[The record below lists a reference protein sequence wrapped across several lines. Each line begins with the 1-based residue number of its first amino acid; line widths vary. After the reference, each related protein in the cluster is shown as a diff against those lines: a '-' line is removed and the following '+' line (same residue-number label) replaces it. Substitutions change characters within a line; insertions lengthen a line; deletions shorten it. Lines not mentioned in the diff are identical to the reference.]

1 MMYVEPTRSE
11 AVRESTTWSIRLAIR
26 VVQWATGAVGCAA
39 LRELIENPDYQLVGV
54 LVYDPA
60 KAGQDAG
67 ALCGSPATTGVNATT
82 DKDEIVALGADV
94 VVHAASKAH
103 AVETNAEDICRL
115 LAAGTNVITTT
126 SYNHLSTYGA
136 ETEAAFV
143 DACRQG
149 GSRFHAAG
157 ENPGFMFERLVA
169 TVTGLSKSIDRIDLY
184 EATDV
189 SAVPSRPMLI
199 DLMGMGRP
207 PQDVTV
213 DSPIIKKLD
222 MAYRQALNATADVLG
237 ISLSHI
243 DISVDATTLPHDIEV
258 LAGTI
263 EAGTVVG
270 QRFSW
275 VGHWADRPLLAIH
288 EEWVLT
294 RDLPQWG
301 LTPLAPGQ
309 KAPLIRAVIKG
320 VPSFELQ
327 LDVGFDGQLP
337 TGQHAMPGHLMIA
350 MGAVNAI
357 PYVLSQPPGIV
368 TAPVF
373 GAIQLAG
380 SDPDR
385 A

>member
-1 MMYVEPTRSE
+1 M
-11 AVRESTTWSIRLAIR
+11 A
-26 VVQWATGAVGCAA
+26 QWATGAVGRAA
-39 LRELIENPDYQLVGV
+39 LQELIENPHFQLVGV

-60 KAGQDAG
+60 KDGLDAG
-67 ALCGSPATTGVNATT
+67 ALCGLPPTTGVPATT
-82 DKDEIVALGADV
+82 DKEAILSSGAQV

-103 AVETNAEDICRL
+103 TVETNAEDICRL
-115 LAAGTNVITTT
+115 LAAGIDVISTT
-126 SYNHLSTYGA
+126 SYNHLPTYGA
-136 ETEAAFV
+136 ATATAFE
-143 DACRQG
+143 DACRTG
-149 GSRFHAAG
+149 NSHFHAAG
-157 ENPGFMFERLVA
+157 ENPGFMFERLVT

-189 SAVPSRPMLI
+189 SGVDSRPMLI

-207 PQDVTV
+207 PADVTV

-237 ISLSHI
+237 VELTHV
-243 DISVDATTLPHDIEV
+243 DVSVDCTTLPHPIEV
-258 LAGTI
+258 KAGVI

-275 VGHWADRPLLAIH
+275 VGHWSDRPLLAIH

-301 LTPLAPGQ
+301 LRPLTPGE

-320 VPSFELQ
+320 VPSFELN
-327 LDVGFDGQLP
+327 LDVGWEGEP
-337 TGQHAMPGHLMIA
+337 PSGQHAMPGHLMIA
-350 MGAVNAI
+350 MSAVRAI
-357 PYVLSQPPGIV
+357 PYVRAQPPGV
-368 TAPVF
+368 VSAPVF
-373 GAIQLAG
+373 GALQLAADAN
-380 SDPDR
+380 S

>member
-1 MMYVEPTRSE
+1 MV
-11 AVRESTTWSIRLAIR
+11 IR
-26 VVQWATGAVGCAA
+26 VVQWATGAVGRAA
-39 LRELIENPDYQLVGV
+39 LQELIENPRYQLAGV
-54 LVYDPA
+54 LVYDQA
-60 KAGQDAG
+60 KAGLDAG
-67 ALCGSPATTGVNATT
+67 ALCGLPPTTGVFATA
-82 DKDEIVALGADV
+82 DKDEIIALGADV

-103 AVETNAEDICRL
+103 AVETNAQDICRL
-115 LAAGTNVITTT
+115 LVAGNTVITTT
-126 SYNHLSTYGA
+126 SYNHLPTYGV
-136 ETEAAFV
+136 ETEAAFAR
-143 DACRQG
+143 ACQQG

-169 TVTGLSKSIDRIDLY
+169 TVTGLSKTIDRIDLY

-189 SAVPSRPMLI
+189 SAVNSRPMLV

-207 PQDVTV
+207 PEDVSI

-237 ISLSHI
+237 ITLSHI
-243 DISVDATTLPHDIEV
+243 DVAVDATTLPHDIDV
-258 LAGTI
+258 PAGRMR
-263 EAGTVVG
+263 AGTVVG

-275 VGHWADRPLLAIH
+275 VGHWSGRPLLAIH

-301 LTPLAPGQ
+301 MAPLAPGE

-320 VPSFELQ
+320 EPSFELQ
-327 LDVGFDGQLP
+327 LDVAFDGVTP

-350 MGAVNAI
+350 MGAVRAI
-357 PYVLSQPPGIV
+357 PHVLARPPGIV

-373 GAIQLAG
+373 GAIQLA
-380 SDPDR
+380 
-385 A
+385 

>member
-1 MMYVEPTRSE
+1 M
-11 AVRESTTWSIRLAIR
+11 AIR
-26 VVQWATGAVGCAA
+26 VVQWATGAVGRAA
-39 LRELIENPDYQLVGV
+39 LQELIENPEFQLAGV
-54 LVYDPA
+54 LVYDQH
-60 KAGQDAG
+60 KAGLDAG
-67 ALCGSPATTGVNATT
+67 ELCDVPATTGVLATS
-82 DKDEIVALGADV
+82 DKDEIIGLGADV

-103 AVETNAEDICRL
+103 AIETNAEDICRL
-115 LAAGTNVITTT
+115 LAAGTNVISTT
-126 SYNHLSTYGA
+126 SYNHLPTYGA
-136 ETEAAFV
+136 ETEAAFAE
-143 DACRQG
+143 ACRMGQ
-149 GSRFHAAG
+149 SRFHAAG

-169 TVTGLSKSIDRIDLY
+169 TVTGLSKTIDRIDLY

-189 SAVPSRPMLI
+189 SAVESRPMLI

-207 PQDVTV
+207 PEDVSI

-222 MAYRQALNATADVLG
+222 MAYRQALNATAEVLG
-237 ISLSHI
+237 ITLSHI
-243 DISVDATTLPHDIEV
+243 DVSVDATTLPRDIEV
-258 LAGTI
+258 SAGTI

-275 VGHWADRPLLAIH
+275 TGHWSGRPLLAIH

-301 LTPLAPGQ
+301 MAPSAPGE

-327 LDVGFDGQLP
+327 LDVGWDGEP
-337 TGQHAMPGHLMIA
+337 ATGQHAMPGHLMIA
-350 MGAVNAI
+350 MGAVRAI
-357 PYVLSQPPGIV
+357 PYVLAQPPGIV

-373 GAIQLAG
+373 GAIQLSG
-380 SDPDR
+380 GGGNR

>member
-1 MMYVEPTRSE
+1 LVT
-11 AVRESTTWSIRLAIR
+11 R
-26 VVQWATGAVGCAA
+26 VVQWATGAVGRAA
-39 LRELIENPDYQLVGV
+39 LRELIENPHYQLVGV

-60 KAGQDAG
+60 KAGLDAG
-67 ALCGSPATTGVNATT
+67 ALCGLPPTTGVTATT
-82 DKDEIVALGADV
+82 NKDDIVALNADV

-103 AVETNAEDICRL
+103 AIETNAEDICRL
-115 LAAGTNVITTT
+115 LAAGSTVVTTT
-126 SYNHLSTYGA
+126 SYNHLPTYGT
-136 ETEAAFV
+136 ETESAFV
-143 DACRQG
+143 KACREG

-169 TVTGLSKSIDRIDLY
+169 TVTGLSKTIDRIDLY

-189 SAVPSRPMLI
+189 SAVDSRPMLV

-207 PQDVTV
+207 PEDVSI

-237 ISLSHI
+237 ITLSHI
-243 DISVDATTLPHDIEV
+243 DVAVDATTLPYDIEV

-275 VGHWADRPLLAIH
+275 IGHWSDRPLLAIH

-294 RDLPQWG
+294 RDLPQWDMA
-301 LTPLAPGQ
+301 TLAPGE

-320 VPSFELQ
+320 EPSFELQ
-327 LDVGFDGQLP
+327 LDVGSETP
-337 TGQHAMPGHLMIA
+337 TPAGQHAIPGHLMIA
-350 MGAVNAI
+350 MSAVRAI
-357 PYVLSQPPGIV
+357 PYVLTHPPGIV

-373 GAIQLAG
+373 GAIQLA
-380 SDPDR
+380 
-385 A
+385 

>member
-1 MMYVEPTRSE
+1 M
-11 AVRESTTWSIRLAIR
+11 AIR
-26 VVQWATGAVGCAA
+26 VAQWATGAVGRAA
-39 LRELIENPDYQLVGV
+39 LQELIENPDFQLVGV

-67 ALCGSPATTGVNATT
+67 ALCGLPPTTGVRATT
-82 DKDEIVALGADV
+82 DKDEILALRPDV

-115 LAAGTNVITTT
+115 LAAGINVITTT
-126 SYNHLSTYGA
+126 SYNHLPTYGA
-136 ETEAAFV
+136 ETHTAFA
-143 DACRQG
+143 DACRTG
-149 GSRFHAAG
+149 GSRFFAAG

-169 TVTGLSKSIDRIDLY
+169 TVTGLSKTIDRIDLY

-189 SAVPSRPMLI
+189 SAVDSRPMLV

-207 PQDVTV
+207 PEDVTV

-237 ISLSHI
+237 ITLSHI
-243 DISVDATTLPHDIEV
+243 DVSVEATTLPHDIEIPI
-258 LAGTI
+258 GTI

-275 VGHWADRPLLAIH
+275 VGHWSGRPLLAIH

-301 LTPLAPGQ
+301 LRPLAPGE

-320 VPSFELQ
+320 KPSFELA
-327 LDVGFDGQLP
+327 LDVGWDGERP
-337 TGQHAMPGHLMIA
+337 AGTHAQPGHLMIA
-350 MGAVNAI
+350 MSAVRAI
-357 PYVLSQPPGIV
+357 EDVLAAPPGIV

-373 GAIQLAG
+373 GAIRLG
-380 SDPDR
+380 RPDGR
-385 A
+385 

>member
-1 MMYVEPTRSE
+1 M
-11 AVRESTTWSIRLAIR
+11 TTR
-26 VVQWATGAVGCAA
+26 VVQWATGAVGRAA
-39 LRELIENPDYQLVGV
+39 LAELIENPGFQLSGV

-60 KAGQDAG
+60 KAGRDAG
-67 ALCGSPATTGVNATT
+67 ELCGLSPDTGVTATA
-82 DKDEIVALGADV
+82 DKEEIFALGADV
-94 VVHAASKAH
+94 VIHAASKAH
-103 AVETNAEDICRL
+103 AVDTNADDICRL
-115 LAAGTNVITTT
+115 LASGTDVITTT
-126 SYNHLSTYGA
+126 SYNHLPTYGA
-136 ETEAAFV
+136 ETAQAFEQ
-143 DACRQG
+143 ACRTG

-169 TVTGLSKSIDRIDLY
+169 TVTGLSKTIDRIDLY

-189 SAVPSRPMLI
+189 SAVDSRPMLV

-207 PQDVTV
+207 PEDVSV
-213 DSPIIKKLD
+213 DSPIIQKLD

-237 ISLSHI
+237 ITLSHI
-243 DISVDATTLPHDIEV
+243 EISVDATTLPYDLEV

-275 VGHWADRPLLAIH
+275 VGHWSGRELLAIH

-301 LTPLAPGQ
+301 LVPLAPGE

-320 VPSFELQ
+320 VPSFELA
-327 LDVGFDGQLP
+327 LDVGWDGQPP
-337 TGQHAMPGHLMIA
+337 TGQHAQPGHLMIA
-350 MGAVNAI
+350 MGAVRAI
-357 PYVLSQPPGIV
+357 PYVRAQPPGIV

-373 GAIQLAG
+373 GAIRLADG
-380 SDPDR
+380 V
-385 A
+385 

>member
-1 MMYVEPTRSE
+1 MAT
-11 AVRESTTWSIRLAIR
+11 R
-26 VVQWATGAVGCAA
+26 VVQWATGAVGRAA
-39 LRELIENPDYQLVGV
+39 LQELIENPNLQLVGV

-60 KAGQDAG
+60 KAGLDAG
-67 ALCGSPATTGVNATT
+67 ALCGLPPTTGVLATT
-82 DKDEIVALGADV
+82 SKDEILALRPDV

-115 LAAGTNVITTT
+115 LAAGTSVITTT
-126 SYNHLSTYGA
+126 SYNHLPTYGA
-136 ETEAAFV
+136 ETEKAFV
-143 DACRQG
+143 EACRAG

-169 TVTGLSKSIDRIDLY
+169 TVTGLSKTIDRIDLY

-189 SAVPSRPMLI
+189 SGVDSRPMLI

-207 PQDVTV
+207 PADVSV

-237 ISLSHI
+237 IELERI
-243 DISVDATTLPHDIEV
+243 DVAVDATTLPHDIEV
-258 LAGTI
+258 KAGTI
-263 EAGTVVG
+263 VAGTVVG

-275 VGHWADRPLLAIH
+275 VGHWSGRPLLAIH

-301 LTPLAPGQ
+301 IKPLQPGE

-320 VPSFELQ
+320 TPSFELA
-327 LDVGFDGQLP
+327 LDVGWDGAP
-337 TGQHAMPGHLMIA
+337 PSGQHAAPGHLMIA
-350 MGAVNAI
+350 MGAVRAI
-357 PYVLSQPPGIV
+357 PDVLAAPSGVV

-373 GAIQLAG
+373 GAIRLA
-380 SDPDR
+380 
-385 A
+385 

>member
-1 MMYVEPTRSE
+1 L
-11 AVRESTTWSIRLAIR
+11 AVR
-26 VVQWATGAVGCAA
+26 VVQWATGAVGRAA
-39 LRELIENPDYQLVGV
+39 LQELIENPNYQLVGV
-54 LVYDPA
+54 LVYDPQ
-60 KAGQDAG
+60 KTGLDAG
-67 ALCGSPATTGVNATT
+67 ALCGLPPTTGVIATT
-82 DKDEIVALGADV
+82 DKDAIIGLAPDV

-126 SYNHLSTYGA
+126 SYNHLPTYGA
-136 ETEAAFV
+136 QTEAAFLE
-143 DACRQG
+143 ACRTG
-149 GSRFHAAG
+149 RSRFHAAG

-169 TVTGLSKSIDRIDLY
+169 TVTGLSKTIDRIDLY

-189 SAVPSRPMLI
+189 SAVDSRPMLI

-207 PQDVTV
+207 PEDVSI

-222 MAYRQALNATADVLG
+222 VAYRQALNATADVLG
-237 ISLSHI
+237 VSLTHI
-243 DISVDATTLPHDIEV
+243 DVSVDATTLPHDINV

-263 EAGTVVG
+263 DAGTVVG

-275 VGHWADRPLLAIH
+275 VGHWSDRPLLAIH

-301 LTPLAPGQ
+301 LTPLSPGQ

-327 LDVGFDGQLP
+327 LDVGWDGELS

-350 MGAVNAI
+350 MGAVRAI
-357 PYVLSQPPGIV
+357 PDMLAQPPGIV

-380 SDPDR
+380 AHR
-385 A
+385 HGA

>member
-1 MMYVEPTRSE
+1 
-11 AVRESTTWSIRLAIR
+11 LAIR
-26 VVQWATGAVGCAA
+26 VAQWATGAVGRAA
-39 LRELIENPDYQLVGV
+39 LAELIENPDYQLVGV

-67 ALCGSPATTGVNATT
+67 ALCGLPATTGVLATT

-115 LAAGTNVITTT
+115 LAAGTNVISTT
-126 SYNHLSTYGA
+126 SYNHLPTYGA

-143 DACRQG
+143 EACRAG

-169 TVTGLSKSIDRIDLY
+169 TVTGLSKTIDRIDLY

-189 SAVPSRPMLI
+189 SAVDSRPMLV

-207 PQDVTV
+207 PEDVTV
-213 DSPIIKKLD
+213 DSPIIKHLD
-222 MAYRQALNATADVLG
+222 MAYRQTLNATADVLG
-237 ISLSHI
+237 IELSHVE
-243 DISVDATTLPHDIEV
+243 ISVDATTLPHDIEV

-263 EAGTVVG
+263 DAGTVVG

-275 VGHWADRPLLAIH
+275 VGHWSGRPLLAIH

-301 LTPLAPGQ
+301 LKALAPGE

-327 LDVGFDGQLP
+327 LDVGFDGQVP
-337 TGQHAMPGHLMIA
+337 SGHHAQPGHLMIA
-350 MGAVNAI
+350 MGAVRAI
-357 PYVLSQPPGIV
+357 RDVLAQPPGIV

-373 GAIQLAG
+373 GAIQLASG
-380 SDPDR
+380 DADR

>member
-1 MMYVEPTRSE
+1 MVTRV
-11 AVRESTTWSIRLAIR
+11 A
-26 VVQWATGAVGCAA
+26 QWATGAVGTPA
-39 LRELIENPDYQLVGV
+39 LAELIENPDFQLVGV

-67 ALCGSPATTGVNATT
+67 ALCGLPPTTGVLATT
-82 DKDEIVALGADV
+82 DKEEILALRPDV
-94 VVHAASKAH
+94 VIHTASKAH
-103 AVETNAEDICRL
+103 SVETNADDICRL
-115 LAAGTNVITTT
+115 LASGINVITTT
-126 SYNHLSTYGA
+126 SYNHLPTYGA

-143 DACRQG
+143 EACRAG

-169 TVTGLSKSIDRIDLY
+169 TVTALSKTIDRIDLY

-189 SAVPSRPMLI
+189 SAVDSRPMLV

-207 PQDVTV
+207 PEDVSA

-222 MAYRQALNATADVLG
+222 LAYRQALNATADVLG
-237 ISLSHI
+237 ITLSHV
-243 DISVDATTLPHDIEV
+243 DVSVDATTLDHDIEV

-275 VGHWADRPLLAIH
+275 VGHWSGRPLLAVH

-301 LTPLAPGQ
+301 LKPLAPGQ

-320 VPSFELQ
+320 KPSFELQ
-327 LDVGFDGQLP
+327 LDVGFDDKSADG
-337 TGQHAMPGHLMIA
+337 THAQPGHLMIA
-350 MGAVNAI
+350 MGAIRAI
-357 PYVLSQPPGIV
+357 PDVLAAPAGIV

-373 GAIQLAG
+373 GAIQLR
-380 SDPDR
+380 SDDQSR
-385 A
+385 GLVS

>member
-1 MMYVEPTRSE
+1 M
-11 AVRESTTWSIRLAIR
+11 AIR
-26 VVQWATGAVGCAA
+26 VVQWATGAVGRAA
-39 LRELIENPDYQLVGV
+39 LQELIENPDFQLVGV

-60 KAGQDAG
+60 KAGRDAG
-67 ALCGSPATTGVNATT
+67 ELCGLPPTTGVAATT

-126 SYNHLSTYGA
+126 SYNHLPTYGA
-136 ETEAAFV
+136 ETEAEFV
-143 DACRQG
+143 TACQQG
-149 GSRFHAAG
+149 ASRFHAAG

-169 TVTGLSKSIDRIDLY
+169 TVTGLSKTIDRIDLY

-189 SAVPSRPMLI
+189 SAIPSRPMLV

-207 PQDVTV
+207 PEDVTV
-213 DSPIIKKLD
+213 DSPIIRKLD

-237 ISLSHI
+237 VTLSHV
-243 DISVDATTLPHDIEV
+243 DVSVDATTLPHDIEV
-258 LAGTI
+258 TAGPI
-263 EAGTVVG
+263 KAGTVVG

-275 VGHWADRPLLAIH
+275 VGYWSDRPLLAIH

-301 LTPLAPGQ
+301 MTPLAPGE

-327 LDVGFDGQLP
+327 LDVGWDGQLP

-350 MGAVNAI
+350 MGAVRAI
-357 PYVLSQPPGIV
+357 PYVLSRPPGIV

-373 GAIQLAG
+373 GAIQLACG
-380 SDPDR
+380 QGDR

>member
-1 MMYVEPTRSE
+1 LATR
-11 AVRESTTWSIRLAIR
+11 A
-26 VVQWATGAVGCAA
+26 VQWATGAVGRAA
-39 LRELIENPDYQLVGV
+39 LAELIENPDFQLVGV

-60 KAGQDAG
+60 KDGQDAG
-67 ALCGSPATTGVNATT
+67 ALCGLPPTTGILATSN
-82 DKDEIVALGADV
+82 KEEIFALGADV
-94 VVHAASKAH
+94 VVHTASKAH
-103 AVETNAEDICRL
+103 AVDTNAEDICRL
-115 LAAGTNVITTT
+115 LAAGTSVITTT
-126 SYNHLSTYGA
+126 SYNHLPTYGA
-136 ETEAAFV
+136 ETESAFRE
-143 DACRQG
+143 ACRAG

-169 TVTGLSKSIDRIDLY
+169 TLTGLCKKIDRIDLY

-189 SAVPSRPMLI
+189 SAVDSRPMLV

-207 PQDVTV
+207 PEDVSV

-237 ISLSHI
+237 ITLSHV
-243 DISVDATTLPHDIEV
+243 DVSVDATTLDHDIEV

-263 EAGTVVG
+263 ETGTVVG

-275 VGHWADRPLLAIH
+275 VGHWSGRPLLAIH

-301 LTPLAPGQ
+301 LSPLAPGE

-320 VPSFELQ
+320 APSFELQ
-327 LDVGFDGQLP
+327 LDVGCDGVLP
-337 TGQHAMPGHLMIA
+337 TGQHAQPGHLMIA
-350 MGAVNAI
+350 MGAVRAI
-357 PYVLSQPPGIV
+357 PDVLAQPPGFV

-373 GAIQLAG
+373 GAIQLA
-380 SDPDR
+380 
-385 A
+385 

>member
-1 MMYVEPTRSE
+1 M
-11 AVRESTTWSIRLAIR
+11 
-26 VVQWATGAVGCAA
+26 QWATGAVGRAA
-39 LRELIENPDYQLVGV
+39 LAELIENPNFQLVGV
-54 LVYDPA
+54 LVYDPS

-67 ALCGSPATTGVNATT
+67 ALCGLPATTGVSATC
-82 DKDEIVALGADV
+82 DKEEIFALGADV
-94 VVHAASKAH
+94 VIHAASKAH

-126 SYNHLSTYGA
+126 SYNHLPTYGA
-136 ETEAAFV
+136 DTEAAFV
-143 DACRQG
+143 DACRTG
-149 GSRFHAAG
+149 SSRFHAAG

-189 SAVPSRPMLI
+189 SAVDSRPMLV

-207 PQDVTV
+207 PEDVSI

-222 MAYRQALNATADVLG
+222 LAYRQALNATADVLG
-237 ISLSHI
+237 IRLSHVEV
-243 DISVDATTLPHDIEV
+243 SVDATTLDHDIEV
-258 LAGTI
+258 LAGRI
-263 EAGTVVG
+263 AAGTVVG

-275 VGHWADRPLLAIH
+275 VGHWSGRPLLAIH

-301 LTPLAPGQ
+301 LVPLAVGA

-320 VPSFELQ
+320 VPSFELA
-327 LDVGFDGQLP
+327 LDVGWDGQSP
-337 TGQHAMPGHLMIA
+337 TGKHAQPGHLMIA
-350 MGAVNAI
+350 MGAVRAI
-357 PYVLSQPPGIV
+357 PDVLAHPPGIV

-380 SDPDR
+380 VSTSQADR

>member
-1 MMYVEPTRSE
+1 M
-11 AVRESTTWSIRLAIR
+11 
-26 VVQWATGAVGCAA
+26 QWATGAVGRAS
-39 LRELIENPDYQLVGV
+39 LTELIENPDFQLVGV

-67 ALCGSPATTGVNATT
+67 ALCGLPPTTGVFATS
-82 DKDEIVALGADV
+82 DKDEILALGADV
-94 VVHAASKAH
+94 VIHTASKAH

-115 LAAGTNVITTT
+115 LASGTNVISTT
-126 SYNHLSTYGA
+126 SYNHLPTYGA
-136 ETEAAFV
+136 ATETAFV
-143 DACRQG
+143 EACRAG
-149 GSRFHAAG
+149 NSSFHAAG

-169 TVTGLSKSIDRIDLY
+169 TVTGLSKSIDRIDLF

-189 SAVPSRPMLI
+189 SAVDSRPMLV

-207 PQDVTV
+207 PEDVSA

-237 ISLSHI
+237 ISLSHV
-243 DISVDATTLPHDIEV
+243 DVSVDATTLPYDLEV

-263 EAGTVVG
+263 DAGTVVG

-275 VGHWADRPLLAIH
+275 VGHWSGRPLLAIH

-301 LTPLAPGQ
+301 LTPLASGE

-320 VPSFELQ
+320 QPSFELQ
-327 LDVGFDGQLP
+327 LDVGFDDKPSDG
-337 TGQHAMPGHLMIA
+337 THAQPGHLMIA

-357 PYVLSQPPGIV
+357 RDVVAAPPGIV
-368 TAPVF
+368 AAPVF
-373 GAIQLAG
+373 GAIQLARSHADG
-380 SDPDR
+380 

>member
-1 MMYVEPTRSE
+1 MV
-11 AVRESTTWSIRLAIR
+11 IR
-26 VVQWATGAVGCAA
+26 VVQWATGAVGRAA
-39 LRELIENPDYQLVGV
+39 LQEIIENPRYQLVGV
-54 LVYDPA
+54 LVYDQA
-60 KAGQDAG
+60 KAGLDAG
-67 ALCGSPATTGVNATT
+67 ALCGLPPTTGVIATT
-82 DKDEIVALGADV
+82 DKDEIIALRADV

-103 AVETNAEDICRL
+103 TIETNAHDICRL
-115 LAAGTNVITTT
+115 LAAGSTVITTT
-126 SYNHLSTYGA
+126 SYNHLPTYGE
-136 ETEAAFV
+136 ETESAFTG
-143 DACRQG
+143 ACRAG

-169 TVTGLSKSIDRIDLY
+169 TVTGLSKTVDRIDLY

-189 SAVPSRPMLI
+189 SAVDSRPMLV

-207 PQDVTV
+207 PDDVSI

-237 ISLSHI
+237 ITLSHI
-243 DISVDATTLPHDIEV
+243 DVAVDATTLPHDIDV

-275 VGHWADRPLLAIH
+275 VGHWSGRPLLAIH

-301 LTPLAPGQ
+301 MAPLAPGE

-320 VPSFELQ
+320 EPSFELQ
-327 LDVGFDGQLP
+327 LDVGFDGAP
-337 TGQHAMPGHLMIA
+337 STGRHAMPGHLMIA
-350 MGAVNAI
+350 MGAVRAI
-357 PYVLSQPPGIV
+357 PYVLAEPPGIV

-373 GAIQLAG
+373 GAIQLA
-380 SDPDR
+380 
-385 A
+385 